1 MNKGEGAGRGTAE
14 DGTGKRLATMET
26 GWIRLDALEKRFGF
40 LQLGTFRH
48 RVKRNV

>member
-1 MNKGEGAGRGTAE
+1 MNKGEGDGRGTAE

-40 LQLGTFRH
+40 LQLGTFRR
-48 RVKRNV
+48 RVKRNG